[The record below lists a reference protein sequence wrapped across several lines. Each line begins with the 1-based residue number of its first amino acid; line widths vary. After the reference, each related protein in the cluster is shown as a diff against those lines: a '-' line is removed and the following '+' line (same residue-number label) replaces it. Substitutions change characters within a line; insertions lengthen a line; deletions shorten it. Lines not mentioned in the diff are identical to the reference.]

1 MKFSV
6 KSVYPIST
14 FLCATNCRASWESV
28 TVEVEYLFMGD
39 SNREHRQITE
49 GNDDFRYIGISVLS
63 GQLKINKNSRGYR
76 LSNTVPT

>member
-1 MKFSV
+1 VKFSV

-14 FLCATNCRASWESV
+14 SLCATNCRASWESV

-49 GNDDFRYIGISVLS
+49 GNDDFRYIGISMLS
-63 GQLKINKNSRGYR
+63 GQLKINENSRGYR